1 MDTDTIVNKELM
13 FIVSGPRMSPEKARS
28 VIEICQQ
35 GEVSFS
41 IGDEQSEKLML
52 VKDFSLSPEID
63 KSVTVRF
70 IWRGQ
75 INGAENLKPVWD
87 FKRLLHTM
95 SRALINQ
102 VVIPKESEL
111 TTEHFQFAGI
121 EVSGAFL
128 AVDEKKFEQII

>member
-13 FIVSGPRMSPEKARS
+13 FIVSGPRMSPEKAKS

-41 IGDEQSEKLML
+41 IGDEQSEKLTL

-75 INGAENLKPVWD
+75 LNGAQNLKPVWD
-87 FKRLLHTM
+87 FRKLLKTM
-95 SRALINQ
+95 TETLLNH
-102 VVIPKESEL
+102 VVIPEGSNL
-111 TTEHFQFAGI
+111 TTEHFKFMGM

-128 AVDEKKFEQII
+128 AADAEKFEQII